1 MSHQMKSRIGGFFVA
16 IVLALAAMPQDA
28 SAQFGALKRL
38 KNAVSPDSAA
48 KVEAAKQDSI
58 ELAAKLAAGDTTPLQ
73 RSKFSRAVSAAG
85 AASDKFE
92 AVTGV
97 STKDAA
103 LAVSGAGATGLIAKK
118 MGVDVNPMS
127 LGAKA
132 LGKASGAQAQAKLGM
147 GGIPGMPSMPGA
159 GSIPGMPN
167 MADMMKMQQAA
178 TAQLQGAQQAV
189 AGQRMPTGNALA
201 GMGFTEVDARALAA
215 FQSEMMQVA
224 MAANAGDAAAQA
236 RLASWEAI
244 ALKYQPEIEKLSV
257 SASAG
262 DMASMQRLQT
272 IQVSIIKDWVNTG
285 SSNSAKVS
293 KAVKPT
299 KAAKP

>member
-1 MSHQMKSRIGGFFVA
+1 MTRQMKSQIGGCFVA
-16 IVLALAAMPQDA
+16 IAIAMATMPQDA

-73 RSKFSRAVSAAG
+73 KSKFSRAVSAAG

-118 MGVDVNPMS
+118 MGVDVNPMN

-132 LGKASGAQAQAKLGM
+132 LGRATSVQAQAKLGM

-178 TAQLQGAQQAV
+178 TAQLQGAQRAV
-189 AGQRMPTGNALA
+189 AGQPMTGNALA
-201 GMGFTEVDARALAA
+201 GMGFTDVDARALAA

-224 MAANAGDAAAQA
+224 MAANAGDVAAQA

-262 DMASMQRLQT
+262 DMASMQRLQA

-285 SSNSAKVS
+285 SSNSAKVL
-293 KAVKPT
+293 KAVKPPKT
-299 KAAKP
+299 KP